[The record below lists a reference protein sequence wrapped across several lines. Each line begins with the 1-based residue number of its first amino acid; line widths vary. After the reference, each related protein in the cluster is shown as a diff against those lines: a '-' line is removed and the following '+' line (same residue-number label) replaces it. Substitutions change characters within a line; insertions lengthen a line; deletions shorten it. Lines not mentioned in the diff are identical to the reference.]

1 MYYQLMKKNHFI
13 LFCILPSVIILL
25 AVVIFPMIGAINYSL
40 QDKSLRFLNGDYIG
54 LQNYFEMFQDRRF
67 INALKI
73 SLYWE
78 LITVIGSLILAI
90 FVSIIL
96 FEYSEKK
103 YRIFLAI
110 ILIMPIMLPKVS
122 AGLIWRFMLSP
133 VMGLINTPLIALNL
147 NPIEYLA
154 SPNLALVSVAFVDI
168 WQWGLFFGVILLFLL
183 ETLPKDLIEAARIDK
198 VKRWQLHYFI
208 TFPMLKGSL
217 ITIILIK
224 AIESLRSFDLIYTMT
239 KGGPGITTETLDLY
253 AYQQGIGLR
262 GEISYSSAM
271 SVAMVIITLVIF
283 TFVWK
288 RAQKEQ

>member
-1 MYYQLMKKNHFI
+1 MNKNKFI
-13 LFCILPSVIILL
+13 LFCILPSIIVLL
-25 AVVIFPMIGAINYSL
+25 IVVIFPMVGAINYSL
-40 QDKSLRFLNGDYIG
+40 QDKSLRFLEGDYIG
-54 LQNYFEMFQDRRF
+54 FQNYIDMFEDRRF

-78 LITVIGSLILAI
+78 LITVIGSLLLAI
-90 FVSIIL
+90 LVSIIL
-96 FEYSEKK
+96 FEYSNKN
-103 YRIFLAI
+103 YRILLAI

-133 VMGLINTPLIALNL
+133 VMGLVNAPLISLNL

-154 SPNLALVSVAFVDI
+154 SPKLALFSVAFVDI

-183 ETLPKDLIEAARIDK
+183 ETLPRDLIDAAKIDK
-198 VKRWQLHYFI
+198 VKKWQLHYFI

-217 ITIILIK
+217 ITIALIK
-224 AIESLRSFDLIYTMT
+224 AIESLRSFDLIFTMT

-262 GEISYSSAM
+262 GEISYASAM
-271 SVAMVIITLVIF
+271 SVAMVIITIVIF
-283 TFVWK
+283 TFIWK
-288 RAQKEQ
+288 RAQKAK

>member
-1 MYYQLMKKNHFI
+1 MKKNHFI

-78 LITVIGSLILAI
+78 IITVVGSLILAI

-183 ETLPKDLIEAARIDK
+183 ETLPKDLIEAAKIDK

-283 TFVWK
+283 TFIWK

>member
-1 MYYQLMKKNHFI
+1 MKKNHFI

-40 QDKSLRFLNGDYIG
+40 QDKSLRFLDGDYIG

-78 LITVIGSLILAI
+78 LITVVGSLILAI

-183 ETLPKDLIEAARIDK
+183 ETLPKDLIEAAKIDK

-283 TFVWK
+283 TFIWK

>member
-1 MYYQLMKKNHFI
+1 MKKNHFI

-78 LITVIGSLILAI
+78 LITVVGSLILAI

-183 ETLPKDLIEAARIDK
+183 ETLPKDLIEAAKIDK

>member
-1 MYYQLMKKNHFI
+1 MNKNKFI
-13 LFCILPSVIILL
+13 LFCILPSIVILL
-25 AVVIFPMIGAINYSL
+25 IVVIFPMVGAINYSL
-40 QDKSLRFLNGDYIG
+40 QDKSLRFLEGDYIG
-54 LQNYFEMFQDRRF
+54 FQNYIDMFDDRRF

-78 LITVIGSLILAI
+78 LITVIGSLLLAI
-90 FVSIIL
+90 LVSIIL
-96 FEYSEKK
+96 FEYSNKN
-103 YRIFLAI
+103 YRILLAI

-133 VMGLINTPLIALNL
+133 VMGLVNAPLISLNL

-154 SPNLALVSVAFVDI
+154 SPKLALFSVAFVDI

-183 ETLPKDLIEAARIDK
+183 ETLPRDLIDAAKIDK
-198 VKRWQLHYFI
+198 VKKWQLHYFI

-217 ITIILIK
+217 ITIALIK
-224 AIESLRSFDLIYTMT
+224 AIESLRSFDLIFTMT

-262 GEISYSSAM
+262 GEISYASAM
-271 SVAMVIITLVIF
+271 SVAMVIITIVIF
-283 TFVWK
+283 TFIWK
-288 RAQKEQ
+288 RAQKS

>member
-1 MYYQLMKKNHFI
+1 MNKNKFI
-13 LFCILPSVIILL
+13 LFCILPSIVILL
-25 AVVIFPMIGAINYSL
+25 IVVIFPMVGAINYSL
-40 QDKSLRFLNGDYIG
+40 QDKSLRFLEGDYIG
-54 LQNYFEMFQDRRF
+54 FQNYIDMFEDRRF

-78 LITVIGSLILAI
+78 LITVIGSLLLAI
-90 FVSIIL
+90 LVSIIL
-96 FEYSEKK
+96 FEYSNKN
-103 YRIFLAI
+103 YRILLAI

-133 VMGLINTPLIALNL
+133 VMGLVNAPLISLNL

-154 SPNLALVSVAFVDI
+154 SPKLALFSVAFVDI

-183 ETLPKDLIEAARIDK
+183 ETLPRDLIDAAKIDK
-198 VKRWQLHYFI
+198 VKKWQLHYFI

-217 ITIILIK
+217 ITIALIK
-224 AIESLRSFDLIYTMT
+224 AIESLRSFDLIFTMT

-262 GEISYSSAM
+262 GEISYASAM
-271 SVAMVIITLVIF
+271 SVAMVIITIVIF
-283 TFVWK
+283 TFIWK
-288 RAQKEQ
+288 RAQKAK

>member
-1 MYYQLMKKNHFI
+1 MNKNKFI
-13 LFCILPSVIILL
+13 LFCILPSIIVLL
-25 AVVIFPMIGAINYSL
+25 IVVIFPMVGAINYSL
-40 QDKSLRFLNGDYIG
+40 QDKSLRFLEGDYIG
-54 LQNYFEMFQDRRF
+54 FQNYIDMFEDRRF

-78 LITVIGSLILAI
+78 LITVIGSLLLAI

-96 FEYSEKK
+96 FEYSNKN

-133 VMGLINTPLIALNL
+133 VMGLVNAPLISLNL

-154 SPNLALVSVAFVDI
+154 SPKLALFSVAFVDI

-183 ETLPKDLIEAARIDK
+183 ETLPRDLIDAAKIDK
-198 VKRWQLHYFI
+198 VKKWQLHYFI

-217 ITIILIK
+217 ITIALIK
-224 AIESLRSFDLIYTMT
+224 AIESLRSFDLIFTMT

-262 GEISYSSAM
+262 GEISYASAM
-271 SVAMVIITLVIF
+271 SVAMVIITIVIF
-283 TFVWK
+283 TFIWK
-288 RAQKEQ
+288 RAQKN

>member
-1 MYYQLMKKNHFI
+1 MKRNQFI
-13 LFCILPSVIILL
+13 LLCIIPSVIILL
-25 AVVIFPMIGAINYSL
+25 AVVIVPMIGAINYSF
-40 QDKSLRFLNGDYIG
+40 QDKSLRFLEGDYIG
-54 LQNYFEMFQDRRF
+54 FQNYIDMFDDRRF

-78 LITVIGSLILAI
+78 IITVLGTLFLAI
-90 FVSIIL
+90 LVSIIL
-96 FEYSEKK
+96 FEYSHKK
-103 YRIFLAI
+103 YRLLIAV

-133 VMGLINTPLIALNL
+133 VMGLINAPLISLNL

-154 SPNLALVSVAFVDI
+154 SPKLALLSVAFVDI
-168 WQWGLFFGVILLFLL
+168 WQWGLFFGIILLFLL
-183 ETLPKDLIEAARIDK
+183 ETLPRDLIDAAKIDK
-198 VKRWQLHYFI
+198 VKKWQLHYFI

-224 AIESLRSFDLIYTMT
+224 AIESLRSFDLIFTMT

-262 GEISYSSAM
+262 GEISYASAM
-271 SVAMVIITLVIF
+271 SITMVIITIIIF
-283 TFVWK
+283 TFIWK
-288 RAQKEQ
+288 RTQRK

>member
-1 MYYQLMKKNHFI
+1 MKKNHFI

-78 LITVIGSLILAI
+78 LITVVGSLILAI

-183 ETLPKDLIEAARIDK
+183 ETLPKDLIEAAKIDK

-271 SVAMVIITLVIF
+271 SVAMVVITLVIF
-283 TFVWK
+283 TFIWK

>member
-1 MYYQLMKKNHFI
+1 MKKNHFI

-78 LITVIGSLILAI
+78 LITVVGSLILAI

-183 ETLPKDLIEAARIDK
+183 ETLPKDLIEAAKIDK

-283 TFVWK
+283 TFIWK

>member
-1 MYYQLMKKNHFI
+1 MKKNHFI

-40 QDKSLRFLNGDYIG
+40 QDKSLRFLTGDYIG

-78 LITVIGSLILAI
+78 LITVVGSLILAI

-183 ETLPKDLIEAARIDK
+183 ETLPKDLIEAAKIDK

-283 TFVWK
+283 TFIWK

>member
-1 MYYQLMKKNHFI
+1 MNKNKFI
-13 LFCILPSVIILL
+13 LFCILPSIVILL
-25 AVVIFPMIGAINYSL
+25 IVVIFPMVGAINYSL
-40 QDKSLRFLNGDYIG
+40 QDKSLRFLEGDYIG
-54 LQNYFEMFQDRRF
+54 FQNYIDMFEDRRF

-78 LITVIGSLILAI
+78 LITVIGSLLLAI
-90 FVSIIL
+90 LVSIIL
-96 FEYSEKK
+96 FEYSNKN
-103 YRIFLAI
+103 YRILLAI

-133 VMGLINTPLIALNL
+133 VMGLVNAPLISLNL

-154 SPNLALVSVAFVDI
+154 SPKLALFSVAFVDI

-183 ETLPKDLIEAARIDK
+183 ETLPRDLIDAAKIDK
-198 VKRWQLHYFI
+198 VKKWQLHYFI

-217 ITIILIK
+217 ITIALIK
-224 AIESLRSFDLIYTMT
+224 AIESLRSFDLIFTMT

-262 GEISYSSAM
+262 GEISYASAM
-271 SVAMVIITLVIF
+271 SVAMVIITIVIF
-283 TFVWK
+283 TFIW
-288 RAQKEQ
+288 

>member
-1 MYYQLMKKNHFI
+1 MNKNKFI
-13 LFCILPSVIILL
+13 LFCILPSIVILL
-25 AVVIFPMIGAINYSL
+25 IVVIFPMVGAINYSL
-40 QDKSLRFLNGDYIG
+40 QDKSLRFLEGDYIG
-54 LQNYFEMFQDRRF
+54 LQNYIDMFEDRRF

-78 LITVIGSLILAI
+78 LITVIGSLLLAI
-90 FVSIIL
+90 LVSIIL
-96 FEYSEKK
+96 FEYSNKN
-103 YRIFLAI
+103 YRILLAI

-133 VMGLINTPLIALNL
+133 VMGLVNAPLISLNL

-154 SPNLALVSVAFVDI
+154 SPKLALFSVAFVDI

-183 ETLPKDLIEAARIDK
+183 ETLPRDLIDAAKIDK
-198 VKRWQLHYFI
+198 VKKWQLHYFI

-217 ITIILIK
+217 ITIALIK
-224 AIESLRSFDLIYTMT
+224 AIESLRSFDLIFTMT

-262 GEISYSSAM
+262 GEISYASAM
-271 SVAMVIITLVIF
+271 SVAMVIITIVIF
-283 TFVWK
+283 TFIWK
-288 RAQKEQ
+288 RAQKS